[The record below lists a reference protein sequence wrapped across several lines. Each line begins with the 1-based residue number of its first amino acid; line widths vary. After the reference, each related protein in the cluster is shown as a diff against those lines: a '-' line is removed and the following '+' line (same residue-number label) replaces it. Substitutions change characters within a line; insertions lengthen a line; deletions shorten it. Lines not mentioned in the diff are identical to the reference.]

1 MGQFKPMVK
10 MMTTEPTVEL
20 KLKNGGAVAMKK
32 GGSTTK
38 AKKMAMGGDP
48 MMSGEPG
55 LASEMMGAPRM
66 PSGPVGGSAAPVV
79 GPKRPPMSMRRKAM
93 KPPMRPPMRPPMS
106 APAPMA
112 PPMPSAPMM
121 KKGGNADMMQDK
133 AMMKKAFKQHD
144 MQEHKGGK
152 GTTLKLK
159 HGGMKYATGG
169 VVNGQGGYK
178 KGGLASGG
186 IINTE
191 NQGGEYRNTKM
202 HTSKTDHSPAK
213 TGGVKNGNGGGY
225 ATGGV
230 AKSNAGGYKNGGAS
244 KKFADGGSVQS
255 DGRPVKMAQG
265 AKKPST
271 PVSINQLSG
280 TFKKG
285 GKVTAAEGRLMSANK
300 AENSSAMKAAKAVK
314 LDQYSKYQKSGKKM
328 AEGGDAQSRE
338 NAAARAAFDADERK
352 FNEGLRSDVEDVV
365 TYPLRKG
372 KELFNKVKG
381 SNFVKEVGDFADEY
395 GDLYMKGLGL
405 RSQNAPGPRV
415 TKTKQSVTVSKKRG
429 GSAC

>member
-48 MMSGEPG
+48 MMRGEPG
-55 LASEMMGAPRM
+55 MASEMMGAPRM

-93 KPPMRPPMRPPMS
+93 KPPMRPPMA

-112 PPMPSAPMM
+112 SSPMM
-121 KKGGNADMMQDK
+121 KKGGMAEGGKSDMMQDK
-133 AMMKKAFKQHD
+133 AMIKKAFKQHD
-144 MQEHKGGK
+144 TQEHKGSK
-152 GTTLKLK
+152 GTSLKLK
-159 HGGMKYATGG
+159 NGGMKYATGG

-178 KGGLASGG
+178 KGGLASSG

-202 HTSKTDHSPAK
+202 HTAKTDHSPAK

-285 GKVTAAEGRLMSANK
+285 GKVTAAEGRLQAINK
-300 AENSSAMKAAKAVK
+300 SENASAMKAAKAVK
-314 LDQYSKYQKSGKKM
+314 LDQYSKYQKPVKKM
-328 AEGGDAQSRE
+328 ASGGDAQARE
-338 NAAARAAFDADERK
+338 NAAARDAFDADERK
-352 FNEGLRSDVEDVV
+352 FNEGLRSDVSDALMYIPRKIKKAFNGMTGQGAV
-365 TYPLRKG
+365 TTTER
-372 KELFNKVKG
+372 
-381 SNFVKEVGDFADEY
+381 EVS
-395 GDLYMKGLGL
+395 K
-405 RSQNAPGPRV
+405 
-415 TKTKQSVTVSKKRG
+415 TVSPPGRKRG

>member
-20 KLKNGGAVAMKK
+20 KLAKGGIVSMKK
-32 GGSTTK
+32 AGSTTK

-55 LASEMMGAPRM
+55 MASEMMGAPRM

-112 PPMPSAPMM
+112 SPAPVAPPSAPMM
-121 KKGGNADMMQDK
+121 KKGGKAHDDAAQDRAMIKK
-133 AMMKKAFKQHD
+133 AMAGKKF
-144 MQEHKGGK
+144 
-152 GTTLKLK
+152 
-159 HGGMKYATGG
+159 ATGG

-225 ATGGV
+225 KTGGV
-230 AKSNAGGYKNGGAS
+230 TKSNAGGYMNGGAS
-244 KKFADGGSVQS
+244 KKLADGGSVQS

-314 LDQYSKYQKSGKKM
+314 LDQYSKYQKPVKKM
-328 AEGGDAQSRE
+328 ADGGDAQART
-338 NAAARAAFDADERK
+338 NAAARDAFDADERK
-352 FNEGLRSDVEDVV
+352 FNEGLRSDVGDALMYIPRKIKKALSGMTGQGAV
-365 TYPLRKG
+365 TTTER
-372 KELFNKVKG
+372 
-381 SNFVKEVGDFADEY
+381 EV
-395 GDLYMKGLGL
+395 
-405 RSQNAPGPRV
+405 S
-415 TKTKQSVTVSKKRG
+415 KTVSPPSKKRG
-429 GSAC
+429 GGC

>member
-10 MMTTEPTVEL
+10 METTEPSVIL
-20 KLKNGGAVAMKK
+20 KLKKGGAVAMKK

-48 MMSGEPG
+48 SM
-55 LASEMMGAPRM
+55 ADAMMGAPRIT
-66 PSGPVGGSAAPVV
+66 SGPVGGSAAPVV
-79 GPKRPPMSMRRKAM
+79 GPKRPSMAMRRKAM
-93 KPPMRPPMRPPMS
+93 KPPMRPPMASPD
-106 APAPMA
+106 PMA
-112 PPMPSAPMM
+112 PPSAPMM
-121 KKGGNADMMQDK
+121 KKGGKAHDDAAQDRAMIKK
-133 AMMKKAFKQHD
+133 AMAGKKF
-144 MQEHKGGK
+144 
-152 GTTLKLK
+152 
-159 HGGMKYATGG
+159 ATGG

-230 AKSNAGGYKNGGAS
+230 AKSNAGGYKNGGAP
-244 KKFADGGSVQS
+244 KKAYAAGGVVDSGKPVAMPQ
-255 DGRPVKMAQG
+255 GR
-265 AKKPST
+265 KKPSS

-285 GKVTAAEGRLMSANK
+285 GKVTTA
-300 AENSSAMKAAKAVK
+300 
-314 LDQYSKYQKSGKKM
+314 KKM
-328 AEGGDAQSRE
+328 ADGGDAQART
-338 NAAARAAFDADERK
+338 NAAARDAFDADERK
-352 FNEGLRSDVEDVV
+352 FNEGLRSDVSDALMYIPRKIKKALSGMTGQGAV
-365 TYPLRKG
+365 TTTER
-372 KELFNKVKG
+372 
-381 SNFVKEVGDFADEY
+381 EVS
-395 GDLYMKGLGL
+395 K
-405 RSQNAPGPRV
+405 
-415 TKTKQSVTVSKKRG
+415 TVSPPGKKRG

>member
-48 MMSGEPG
+48 MMRGEPG
-55 LASEMMGAPRM
+55 MASEMMGAPRM

-93 KPPMRPPMRPPMS
+93 KPPMRPPMA

-112 PPMPSAPMM
+112 SAPMM
-121 KKGGNADMMQDK
+121 KKGGKAHDDVAQDRAMIKK
-133 AMMKKAFKQHD
+133 AMAGKKF
-144 MQEHKGGK
+144 
-152 GTTLKLK
+152 
-159 HGGMKYATGG
+159 ATGG

-230 AKSNAGGYKNGGAS
+230 AKSNGGGYKNGGAS

-285 GKVTAAEGRLMSANK
+285 GKVTAAEGKLLSANK
-300 AENSSAMKAAKAVK
+300 AENASAMKAAKAVK
-314 LDQYSKYQKSGKKM
+314 LDQYSKYQKPVKKM
-328 AEGGDAQSRE
+328 AGGGDAQARE
-338 NAAARAAFDADERK
+338 NAAARDAFDADERK
-352 FNEGLRSDVEDVV
+352 FNEGLRSDVSDVL

-372 KELFNKVKG
+372 KELFDKVKG
-381 SNFVKEVGDFADEY
+381 SSFVKEAGDFADEY

-405 RSQNAPGPRV
+405 RSQNVPGPRV

>member
-48 MMSGEPG
+48 MMRGEPG
-55 LASEMMGAPRM
+55 MASEMMGSPRM
-66 PSGPVGGSAAPVV
+66 TAGPVGGSAAPVV

-93 KPPMRPPMRPPMS
+93 KPPMKPPMAS
-106 APAPMA
+106 PAPMA
-112 PPMPSAPMM
+112 PPPMM
-121 KKGGNADMMQDK
+121 KKGGKAHDDAAQDRAMIKK
-133 AMMKKAFKQHD
+133 AMAGKKF
-144 MQEHKGGK
+144 
-152 GTTLKLK
+152 
-159 HGGMKYATGG
+159 ATGG

-213 TGGVKNGNGGGY
+213 TGGVKDGNGGGY

-230 AKSNAGGYKNGGAS
+230 AKSNAGGYKNGGAP
-244 KKFADGGSVQS
+244 KKAYAAGGVVDSGKPVAMPQ
-255 DGRPVKMAQG
+255 GR
-265 AKKPST
+265 KKPSS

-285 GKVTAAEGRLMSANK
+285 GKVTAAEGKLLSANK
-300 AENSSAMKAAKAVK
+300 AENASAMKSAKAVK
-314 LDQYSKYQKSGKKM
+314 LDQYSKYQKPVKKM
-328 AEGGDAQSRE
+328 ADGGDAQART
-338 NAAARAAFDADERK
+338 NAAARDAFDADERK
-352 FNEGLRSDVEDVV
+352 FNEGLRSDVEDAL

-372 KELFNKVKG
+372 KELFDKVKG
-381 SNFVKEVGDFADEY
+381 SNLVKEAGEFADEY

-405 RSQNAPGPRV
+405 RSQNAPGPRAI

-429 GSAC
+429 GGC